1 MFYALNV
8 LTSLNIMMM
17 YPKLF
22 SLSPSSPS
30 GDEVCSL
37 LVPGVPGWCRPS
49 LAGWAS
55 SRAAQLSWLSVLPGP
70 PQSAH
75 HTDSDTDTGD
85 TSDSDFSLLGATQ
98 GGIQVTGACKWYE
111 TSFSRV
117 DTMLNGL
124 TRRIISLSYIYRV
137 VCKAWIFK
145 WEICLM
151 TLTD

>member
-8 LTSLNIMMM
+8 LTFLKIMML

-49 LAGWAS
+49 LAGWGQQQGS
-55 SRAAQLSWLSVLPGP
+55 PAQLIV
-70 PQSAH
+70 SAPWPTAVSTSH
-75 HTDSDTDTGD
+75 RLRYRYTQ

-98 GGIQVTGACKWYE
+98 GGIQVTGACRWYE
-111 TSFSRV
+111 MSLSRV
-117 DTMLNGL
+117 DTMLNRL
-124 TRRIISLSYIYRV
+124 TPLIIRLSY
-137 VCKAWIFK
+137 
-145 WEICLM
+145 CLISIE
-151 TLTD
+151 

>member
-8 LTSLNIMMM
+8 LTFLNIMMM

-55 SRAAQLSWLSVLPGP
+55 SGQPS
-70 PQSAH
+70 SADCQCSLAH
-75 HTDSDTDTGD
+75 RSQHITQTQIQIQR
-85 TSDSDFSLLGATQ
+85 TSDSDFSLIGATQ
-98 GGIQVTGACKWYE
+98 GGIQVTRACKSYE

-117 DTMLNGL
+117 DTMLNRM
-124 TRRIISLSYIYRV
+124 TRRIIRLSDCHIS
-137 VCKAWIFK
+137 I
-145 WEICLM
+145 E
-151 TLTD
+151 